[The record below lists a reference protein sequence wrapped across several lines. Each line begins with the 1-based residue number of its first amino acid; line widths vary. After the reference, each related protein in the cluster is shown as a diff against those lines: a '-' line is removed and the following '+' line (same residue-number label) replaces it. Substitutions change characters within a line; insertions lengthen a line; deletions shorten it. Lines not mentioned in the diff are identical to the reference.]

1 MNDVPAFPQPVSG
14 TVVPRFGDVATFMRL
29 PLLRNP
35 ADVEIGMVGVP
46 WDGGTTNRPGARHG
60 PRQMRDLST
69 MMRRVHHVT
78 GVAPYELAKCGDLG
92 DAPVN
97 PASLDDSLERIEHFF
112 AKLHAAGAVPL
123 SAGGDHLITLPIMR
137 GIRKGL
143 PPLGMVHFDAHSDTW
158 DTYFGGYKYTHGTP
172 FRRAV
177 EEGLLDPK
185 RVVQIGIRGSLY
197 KRDDND
203 WAVEQGMR
211 VITIEEYF
219 DLGVD
224 KVIAEARRVVG
235 DGPTYVSFDVDG
247 LDPAYAPGTGTP
259 EIGGYTPHEA
269 QRMLRGL
276 RGLDLVGGDVVEVSP
291 PFDMSGN
298 TALVGVTMMWE
309 ILCLLAEAVAKRKG
323 RILTICGPRA
333 SSAPRDHEARMA
345 QSNHDAKRAVHMSR
359 QTVADDLVFDSVGIE
374 EIEPAAGVVV
384 VVGERPQAGGDDLC
398 LGRRRDRRPRRRC
411 G

>member
-1 MNDVPAFPQPVSG
+1 MNDTPKPFPQPVSG
-14 TVVPRFGDVATFMRL
+14 TVTPRFGDIATFMRL
-29 PLLRNP
+29 PLFRDP
-35 ADVEIGMVGVP
+35 AEVEIGMVGVP

-69 MMRRVHHVT
+69 MMRRIHHVT

-97 PASLDDSLERIEHFF
+97 PASVDDSLERIEKHF
-112 AKLHAAGAVPL
+112 AKIHAAGTVPL

-137 GIRKGL
+137 AISKGQA
-143 PPLGMVHFDAHSDTW
+143 PLGMVHFDAHSDTW

-177 EEGLLDPK
+177 EEGLLHPK

-197 KRDDND
+197 KRDDNA
-203 WAVEQGMR
+203 WALEQGMR

-219 DLGVD
+219 DLGVE

-235 DGPTYVSFDVDG
+235 MEPTYVSFD
-247 LDPAYAPGTGTP
+247 
-259 EIGGYTPHEA
+259 GYTPHEA

-276 RGLDLVGGDVVEVSP
+276 RGLNIVGGDVVEVSP
-291 PFDMSGN
+291 PFDQSGN

-309 ILCLLAEAVAKRKG
+309 ILCLLAESVARKKG
-323 RILTICGPRA
+323 RL
-333 SSAPRDHEARMA
+333 
-345 QSNHDAKRAVHMSR
+345 N
-359 QTVADDLVFDSVGIE
+359 
-374 EIEPAAGVVV
+374 
-384 VVGERPQAGGDDLC
+384 
-398 LGRRRDRRPRRRC
+398 
-411 G
+411 